1 MRKSSIVAGALSLLL
16 AGMAQTASAKPGVL
30 PEKGVASPGTT
41 INSDGVFV
49 PGGSDRYVALGPYGE
64 STIARVERIG
74 GRVERSRETGTMS
87 LPTVAEDG
95 SGAGLSADGSTLV
108 LAEPRVTFPQSPSEF
123 ALLDADTLRTRDR
136 FTLQGDFS
144 FDAISPDGST
154 LYFIEHT
161 SPTDPASYDVRAYD
175 ATTGHLRPK
184 PVIDPDEPNEDM
196 QGTPVTRAMS
206 LDGRWAYTLYEGYRD
221 SESFVHALDTERG
234 RAVCI
239 DLDSLSALASL
250 RGFRLDVAPGG
261 KTLAVVD
268 KEGATRANVDTASFE
283 VSTPAD
289 ESGSPGDDSG
299 GGPGL
304 VLLIVGLAGLGIAI
318 ALAAP
323 RLRAV
328 LHPAPA
334 SAGTDGREPGA

>member
-1 MRKSSIVAGALSLLL
+1 MRKSSIVAAALSVLV
-16 AGMAQTASAKPGVL
+16 AATAATASAKPGIL

-41 INSDGVFV
+41 VNSDGVFV

-64 STIARVERIG
+64 STIARVERVG

-87 LPTVAEDG
+87 LAAVAEDG

-108 LAEPRVTFPQSPSEF
+108 LGEPRMTFPQSPSKF
-123 ALLDADTLRTRDR
+123 ALLDARTLRTRDQ
-136 FTLQGDFS
+136 FTLHGDFS

-161 SPTDPASYDVRAYD
+161 SPTDPASYDVRAFD
-175 ATTGHLRPK
+175 AATGHLRPN

-221 SESFVHALDTERG
+221 SESFVHALDTDRG

-239 DLDSLSALASL
+239 DLDSLSGLGSL
-250 RGFRLDVAPGG
+250 RGFRLDLGPGG
-261 KTLAVVD
+261 KTLAVVGRD
-268 KEGATRANVDTASFE
+268 GATRANIDTASFE

-289 ESGSPGDDSG
+289 ESGSAGDDSG
-299 GGPGL
+299 GGPAL
-304 VLLIVGLAGLGIAI
+304 VLLIVGVAGLGIAI
-318 ALAAP
+318 VLAVP

-334 SAGTDGREPGA
+334 SAGPDGGEPGA